1 MIGEMVEMER
11 TLVLLKPDALRRN
24 LIGTIIA
31 MYEAAGLRVVDAVIG
46 TVDEGFADRHYAEH
60 VGKGWYPR
68 MRAYICG
75 GPLMALAVEGPDAV
89 AEVRRINGA
98 TDPAAADP
106 GSVRGR
112 FATCVEENLVHGSD
126 SPVSAARELALW
138 FPRLPAAA

>member
-31 MYEAAGLRVVDAVIG
+31 MYEAAGLREVDAVIG